1 MVARSQ
7 CYDKK
12 CMKKILKTGK
22 GSGIYMKTM
31 LWHKICEK
39 SYKNKEK
46 VAEFIKKITMKQNLW
61 KSFKKKTKVADSLRF

>member
-1 MVARSQ
+1 
-7 CYDKK
+7 
-12 CMKKILKTGK
+12 MKKILKTGK

-46 VAEFIKKITMKQNLW
+46 VAEFIKKKLLW
-61 KSFKKKTKVADSLRF
+61 NKIYEKVLRKRQR

>member
-1 MVARSQ
+1 M
-7 CYDKK
+7 YE
-12 CMKKILKTGK
+12 KILKTGK

-46 VAEFIKKITMKQNLW
+46 VAELIEKLKWNKIYKK
-61 KSFKKKTKVADSLRF
+61 VLRKRQR

>member
-1 MVARSQ
+1 MKKMCEKLHKNGKGSGIYMKNKKKMVADSLRSW

-12 CMKKILKTGK
+12 CMKKIQKTGK

-39 SYKNKEK
+39 VTRIRK
-46 VAEFIKKITMKQNLW
+46 
-61 KSFKKKTKVADSLRF
+61 R

>member
-1 MVARSQ
+1 
-7 CYDKK
+7 
-12 CMKKILKTGK
+12 MKKILKTGK

-46 VAEFIKKITMKQNLW
+46 VAEFIKKNYYETKFMK
-61 KSFKKKTKVADSLRF
+61 KF